1 MNTKTRQLYEYLMVR
16 SKHTQIKFEES
27 PAALEEMFLNGQR
40 KFHGVVVNDYGT
52 ILIDET
58 DPSLYFKISI

>member
-1 MNTKTRQLYEYLMVR
+1 MVR